1 MYTAVYSVKC
11 YVFTFSKPWHNEL
24 GSQFPFLSEN
34 FHKIMT
40 HFKPIF
46 TDSVTPRNILLG
58 TEPRPLPYQ
67 AGILTSMSPFLYD
80 HDKCENHNVKL
91 FTYRTEGNWE
101 PHTKTQRWVEV
112 LQYSGSDVV
121 EVLQCRRGDVV
132 QWTVH
137 SLARPVAACSNFHA
151 GGGFTWHGHI
161 APRSSQDQSSKDRS
175 YQDYQ
180 MGNRTSSQKL
190 RVGSVEVNKRPSHTY
205 RCIGHMGVSTHIF

>member
-1 MYTAVYSVKC
+1 M
-11 YVFTFSKPWHNEL
+11 
-24 GSQFPFLSEN
+24 
-34 FHKIMT
+34 IMT
-40 HFKPIF
+40 
-46 TDSVTPRNILLG
+46 
-58 TEPRPLPYQ
+58 
-67 AGILTSMSPFLYD
+67 
-80 HDKCENHNVKL
+80 NVKTIMWSYSL
-91 FTYRTEGNWE
+91 IEQKETENPTRKPRDEWRCCS
-101 PHTKTQRWVEV
+101 TVEV
-112 LQYSGSDVV
+112 LQCSGGDVV

-161 APRSSQDQSSKDRS
+161 APRSSQDQSSKDHS